1 MDFIAG
7 VRHNQYIYVC
17 YNLDVESGDMYVTV
31 EMKNNEGVLQVV
43 TGQVQWDD

>member
-7 VRHNQYIYVC
+7 IRHNQYVYVS
-17 YNLDVESGDMYVTV
+17 YDLDVESGDMYVTV

-43 TGQVQWDD
+43 TGQVQWDE